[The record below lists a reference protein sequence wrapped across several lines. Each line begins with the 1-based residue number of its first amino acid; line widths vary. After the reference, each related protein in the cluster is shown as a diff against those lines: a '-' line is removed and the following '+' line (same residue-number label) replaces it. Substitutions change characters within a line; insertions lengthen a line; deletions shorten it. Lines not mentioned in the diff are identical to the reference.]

1 MCDGR
6 SGGIYVL
13 LCTLAASL
21 YNLVDTPIDRRIH
34 CCVPRKVFRLLVA
47 KSLVPRTLR
56 PIDGHS
62 NRAIEPILLGSRVKA
77 WGFMSRSLVMA
88 CMHMLDISSVA

>member
-1 MCDGR
+1 M
-6 SGGIYVL
+6 L
-13 LCTLAASL
+13 LGSLAVSL
-21 YNLVDTPIDRRIH
+21 YNPTDTLIDHRIL

-62 NRAIEPILLGSRVKA
+62 VKRATEPMLLGSRVKA

>member
-1 MCDGR
+1 M
-6 SGGIYVL
+6 L
-13 LCTLAASL
+13 LGSLAVSL
-21 YNLVDTPIDRRIH
+21 YNPTDILIDHRILH
-34 CCVPRKVFRLLVA
+34 RVPRKVYRLLVA

-77 WGFMSRSLVMA
+77 WGFMSRSLVVA
-88 CMHMLDISSVA
+88 CMHALNISSVA